1 MERITGRDGVEGDD
15 DNVVVKQL
23 GGHLQEGVVCEVA
36 HPGHLLAPLVGVVVE
51 LDGGKIARS
60 YSTLDINNHRLP

>member
-1 MERITGRDGVEGDD
+1 MEGVTGGDGVEGENDD
-15 DNVVVKQL
+15 VGVEHL
-23 GGHLQEGVVCEVA
+23 GGHLQEGVVREGA
-36 HPGHLLAPLVGVVVE
+36 HPGHLLAPLVGVIVE